1 VKNKLQQKLYAYY
14 PGIFIRKD
22 LSPQESTMYW
32 GICCGDGWYELL
44 NSLCEEI
51 DCHIEQENFNRKR
64 RYEKLKWW
72 RKLFTKPQS
81 AITFEARQVKEKF
94 GSLRF
99 YYDGGDD
106 RIKGMVRMAESISNR
121 ICDVCGGA
129 ARPVYPTESWVAV
142 RCPQH
147 AHMHPVNESKNKK
160 KGSVA
165 LDFDGVINSYK
176 SGFVKVNVIPD
187 PPVEGAFDFI
197 HALLEEGIKVYIY
210 STRNEQETGR
220 EAIRTW
226 MIEHGLPQ
234 ETVDK
239 LHIVSGKPIAKVY
252 IDDRAWPF
260 YGEFPDV
267 KEVTNF
273 VPWHGGKSSSQK

>member
-1 VKNKLQQKLYAYY
+1 M
-14 PGIFIRKD
+14 IR
-22 LSPQESTMYW
+22 
-32 GICCGDGWYELL
+32 
-44 NSLCEEI
+44 
-51 DCHIEQENFNRKR
+51 F
-64 RYEKLKWW
+64 
-72 RKLFTKPQS
+72 
-81 AITFEARQVKEKF
+81 AEA
-94 GSLRF
+94 
-99 YYDGGDD
+99 
-106 RIKGMVRMAESISNR
+106 ISNR

-129 ARPVYPTESWVAV
+129 AHPVSVTKSWIAV

-147 AHMHPVNESKNKK
+147 SSMHPRNVDRHKK

-197 HALLEEGIKVYIY
+197 HALIEEGVRVYIY

-226 MIEHGLPQ
+226 LLEHGLPQ

-260 YGEFPDV
+260 YGKFPDV
-267 KEVTNF
+267 KEVTGF